1 MKKDFTT
8 ENEIADKGNTAS
20 RGNTANRAD
29 TTGNSAANKNNTANR
44 ADTTGSN
51 STEPRTMENAAPDS
65 HIQVYEK
72 DYAEEFLLRA
82 RTSSGRDFLDTLQ
95 EIGFFKTY
103 KEEMDKIP
111 KRIVPKSKADYEY
124 LLGEC
129 DAYVR
134 QFGGRIR
141 GVVDYE
147 NWQAVI
153 EMYMEHFEFC
163 DREALGL
170 LKEMAERADNVTFSV
185 VERGMRVSVCIRYF
199 DEVY

>member
-141 GVVDYE
+141 AWWITKTG
-147 NWQAVI
+147 
-153 EMYMEHFEFC
+153 
-163 DREALGL
+163 R
-170 LKEMAERADNVTFSV
+170 R
-185 VERGMRVSVCIRYF
+185 
-199 DEVY
+199 